1 MAVFSCDSSSGMEKG
16 QKIHNHR
23 SAITRSKMKGMFN
36 EINIFQHYMCKS
48 GERQHAYYSIA
59 YLFVYII
66 LRVGDQV
73 FVIYAMLITGLQ
85 TMLSGCEPSSG
96 AAICF
101 GILLWFSLVL
111 KDFFL

>member
-1 MAVFSCDSSSGMEKG
+1 
-16 QKIHNHR
+16 
-23 SAITRSKMKGMFN
+23 
-36 EINIFQHYMCKS
+36 MCKS
-48 GERQHAYYSIA
+48 GERQHAYYCIA

-85 TMLSGCEPSSG
+85 TMLSGCEPNSG
-96 AAICF
+96 AVICF

>member
-48 GERQHAYYSIA
+48 GERQHAYYCIA

-85 TMLSGCEPSSG
+85 TMLSGCEPNSG
-96 AAICF
+96 AVICF

-111 KDFFL
+111 EDFFL